1 MKRRAVRF
9 AIPAERPWE
18 VEGFTFSI
26 GWPVGHV
33 CTAAD
38 SHKGKSTIGNSV
50 NAQAG
55 RLKSAEAG
63 KGWGKGTLPGLSK
76 KARPS

>member
-9 AIPAERPWE
+9 AIPIDRPWE
-18 VEGFTFSI
+18 AEGFKFSI
-26 GWPVGHV
+26 GWPIGYQ

-38 SHKGKSTIGNSV
+38 SHKGKSTIENSI

-55 RLKSAEAG
+55 RQKSAMAG
-63 KGWGKGTLPGLSK
+63 KGWGTGTLPGLSK
-76 KARPS
+76 KVRPA